1 MDVNSAAGVARQ
13 APGAADARN
22 AALSSSVVL
31 LTGASGG
38 IGAETARV
46 LAARGAAV
54 VAQYGDNA
62 PGAEAAL
69 ADAPHGSSLLLQADF
84 AVPGSGR
91 ELFRRALDWRGAVDA
106 VVVNAATLLETPVET
121 TDEAWDARWEETLR
135 VNVLEPA
142 NLMREAVRHFVA
154 AGGGTLVVMSSWA
167 AERGAAIPALPAYA
181 ASKAAIRNLAQTFA
195 FNYAK
200 DGVRSYIVAPGI
212 VDTPMSTVA
221 AEARGGRNAVNAA
234 LAMGEM
240 VPATEVAEL
249 VAFLCA
255 GACRH
260 LSGATLD
267 VNGATYIR

>member
-1 MDVNSAAGVARQ
+1 MARAG
-13 APGAADARN
+13 DAG
-22 AALSSSVVL
+22 LDSSVVL

-54 VAQYGDNA
+54 VAQYGRNLL
-62 PGAEAAL
+62 GAEDAL
-69 ADAPHGSSLLLQADF
+69 SDAPRESRLLLHADF
-84 AVPGSGR
+84 ALPGSGR
-91 ELFRRALDWRGAVDA
+91 ELFRRALDWRGGVDA
-106 VVVNAATLLETPVET
+106 VVVNAAALLETPVESS
-121 TDEAWDARWEETLR
+121 DETWDSRWEETFR

-154 AGGGTLVVMSSWA
+154 SGGGTIVVMSSWT
-167 AERGAAIPALPAYA
+167 AERGTAIPALPAYA
-181 ASKAAIRNLAQTFA
+181 ASKAAIRNLAQTLA

-200 DGVRSYIVAPGI
+200 QGVCSYIVAPGI
-212 VDTPMSTVA
+212 VDTPMSTLA
-221 AEARGGRNAVNAA
+221 AKARGGLDAVNEA

-240 VPATEVAEL
+240 VPAAEVAEL
-249 VAFLCA
+249 VAFLCS

-260 LSGATLD
+260 LSGATID